1 MNKFIVY
8 IFAVFSIMQVTE
20 VIAQPS
26 KQHKGFDRE
35 AYESKKNAF
44 ITAELK
50 LTPEEAAAF
59 IPLTNELEHKKF
71 EASQECRRINR
82 ELRKKESPLEK
93 DYNQAIDVCLEVQ
106 MKEAE
111 LEKEYYNKFRKV
123 LSPEKLYRYKNAEM
137 KFARIFMKERNKKD

>member
-1 MNKFIVY
+1 MNKLFVY
-8 IFAVFSIMQVTE
+8 IFAMFSVMQVTE

-26 KQHKGFDRE
+26 QQHKGFDRG
-35 AYESKKNAF
+35 AYESRKNAF

-71 EASQECRRINR
+71 AAGMECRKINR
-82 ELRKKESPLEK
+82 ELRKKESPT
-93 DYNQAIDVCLEVQ
+93 DQDFNQAIDVCLEVH

-111 LEKEYYNKFRKV
+111 LEKEYYAKFRKI

-137 KFARIFMKERNKKD
+137 KFARIFMKERNK

>member
-1 MNKFIVY
+1 MNKLFVY
-8 IFAVFSIMQVTE
+8 IFAMFSVMQVTE

-26 KQHKGFDRE
+26 QQHKGFDRG
-35 AYESKKNAF
+35 AYESRKNAF

-59 IPLTNELEHKKF
+59 SPLTNELEHKKF
-71 EASQECRRINR
+71 EASMECRKINR
-82 ELRKKESPLEK
+82 ELRKKESPT
-93 DYNQAIDVCLEVQ
+93 DQDFNQAIDVCLEVH

-111 LEKEYYNKFRKV
+111 LEKEYYAKFRKI

-137 KFARIFMKERNKKD
+137 KFARIFMKERNK

>member
-26 KQHKGFDRE
+26 KQHKGFNRE

-59 IPLTNELEHKKF
+59 IPLTNELEYKKF
-71 EASQECRRINR
+71 EAGLECRKANR
-82 ELRKKESPLEK
+82 ELHKKESPSDK

-106 MKEAE
+106 LKTAE
-111 LEKEYYNKFRKV
+111 LEKEYYAKFRKV
-123 LSPEKLYRYKNAEM
+123 LPPEKLYKYKNAEM
-137 KFARIFMKERNKKD
+137 KFARIFMKERSKKD